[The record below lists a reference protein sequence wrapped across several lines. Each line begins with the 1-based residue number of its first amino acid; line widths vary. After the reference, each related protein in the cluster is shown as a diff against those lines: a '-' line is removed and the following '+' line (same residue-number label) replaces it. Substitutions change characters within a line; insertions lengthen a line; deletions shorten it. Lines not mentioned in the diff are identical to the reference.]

1 MQTIFNQ
8 TIQTPIGQGV
18 GQSPLLRQVEEAP
31 DEIVLL
37 VRLPIN
43 EQTKSH
49 LHDSNCL
56 TPKAVHS
63 GLWFFQKGEVK

>member
-1 MQTIFNQ
+1 MRTIFNQ
-8 TIQTPIGQGV
+8 TIQTPIGQGI
-18 GQSPLLRQVEEAP
+18 GQSPMLRQDEKTP
-31 DEIVLL
+31 GEIVLL

-43 EQTKSH
+43 EQTIPH